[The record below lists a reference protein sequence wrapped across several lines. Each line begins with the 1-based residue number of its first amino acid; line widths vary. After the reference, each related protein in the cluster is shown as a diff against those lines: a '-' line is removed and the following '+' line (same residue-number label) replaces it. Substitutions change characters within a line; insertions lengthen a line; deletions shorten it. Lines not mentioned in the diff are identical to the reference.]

1 MQVNAFNS
9 LLTFC
14 LMFLQL
20 PEGRRT
26 GALAMKVGMISVYDK
41 WGICHPTTVLQLDS
55 CRVLQVK
62 TEETDGYTALQLG
75 IGEAKKH
82 KVKEPLRSHI
92 KKWSGDA
99 NPPRQIQEF
108 RVTKDCLLE
117 PGTLV
122 QAMHFVPGQVSLF
135 NLWVL
140 FACFTFIYLFFPLL
154 CY

>member
-1 MQVNAFNS
+1 
-9 LLTFC
+9 
-14 LMFLQL
+14 MFLQL

-75 IGEAKKH
+75 IGEAKRH

-122 QAMHFVPGQVSLF
+122 
-135 NLWVL
+135 
-140 FACFTFIYLFFPLL
+140 
-154 CY
+154 